1 MTVTQTECVDFGRRS
16 GLRCHRVSIG
26 AMRLPADE
34 DEAVRLMRQAID
46 AGMIYIDT
54 SRGYGDSEIKVGKSL
69 KNGYR
74 EKVILSTKWSP
85 WVTKIEEN
93 DDSSADCT
101 YKRILES
108 MERLD
113 VTYLDFYQV
122 WSVMSP
128 THYEQAT
135 AKGGMLDGIR
145 RAMDEGLVKH
155 VGLTTHDTPENVSR
169 YIDEADWC
177 EAILLTYNI
186 VDQTYQ
192 DVIAKARDKGIAT
205 IVMNPLAGGLLA
217 EDSSVLKKAFP
228 CDSLVELGHRY
239 LSADPNVDT
248 IICGISKPLDIV
260 NTLENYRKPPL
271 PGHERKSIEDAA
283 AKLSK
288 EGMGFCSDCGY
299 CMPCPQGLQIPGIMH
314 AVYLA
319 RLLDGPEAG
328 KCRYSWIA
336 IPEAHTTASYCTQ
349 CGECEEK
356 CTQKLD
362 IMEQMRYAAKE
373 FDGTDLP
380 VRG

>member
-1 MTVTQTECVDFGRRS
+1 MAVEQEEWVDFGKRS
-16 GLRCHRVSIG
+16 GLQCHRVSIG

-34 DEAVRLMRQAID
+34 DEAVGLMRQAID

-69 KNGYR
+69 KHGYR

-85 WVTKIEEN
+85 WITKIEDA

-113 VTYLDFYQV
+113 VEYLDFYQV
-122 WSVMSP
+122 WSIMRP
-128 THYEQAT
+128 EHYDQAV

-145 RAMDEGLVKH
+145 RAMDEGLVWH
-155 VGLTTHDTPENVSR
+155 TGLTTHDTPENVSH

-177 EAILLTYNI
+177 EAILFTYNI
-186 VDQTYQ
+186 LDQTYR
-192 DVIAKARDKGIAT
+192 DVIAKAHDRGIAT

-217 EDSSVLKKAFP
+217 EDSSVLKKAIP
-228 CDSLVELGHRY
+228 CNSLVELGHRY
-239 LSADPNVDT
+239 LASDPNVDT
-248 IICGISKPLDIV
+248 ILCGISKPLDIV
-260 NTLENYRKPPL
+260 DTLENYAKPPL
-271 PGHERKSIEDAA
+271 PDHHRKSVEKATA
-283 AKLSK
+283 RLTKKA
-288 EGMGFCSDCGY
+288 MGFCSSCGY
-299 CMPCPQGLQIPGIMH
+299 CKPCPQGLDIPGVMH

-319 RLLDGPEAG
+319 RLLEGPEAG

-336 IPEAHTTASYCTQ
+336 SEEERTTASYCTQ

-362 IMEQMRYAAKE
+362 IMEQMRYAARE
-373 FDGTDLP
+373 FDGKNLP
-380 VRG
+380 PP